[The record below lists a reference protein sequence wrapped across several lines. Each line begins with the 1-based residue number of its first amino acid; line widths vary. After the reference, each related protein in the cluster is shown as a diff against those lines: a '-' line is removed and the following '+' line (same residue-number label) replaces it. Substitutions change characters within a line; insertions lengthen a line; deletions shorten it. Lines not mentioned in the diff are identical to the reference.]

1 MTDEKGAGIMGTIIV
16 KGGTID
22 LGEDGYLSNVDDW
35 NEEIA
40 AHLAAAEG
48 IEMTDRHWEV
58 VNFLREYY
66 KQYQIAP
73 MIKILVKKMGDIFGP
88 AKGNMK
94 YLYELFPEGPA
105 KQACKIA
112 GLPRPS
118 GCV

>member
-1 MTDEKGAGIMGTIIV
+1 MGNMIV
-16 KGGTID
+16 KGRTIA

-35 NEEIA
+35 DEEIA

-66 KQYQIAP
+66 KRYQIAP
-73 MIKILVKKMGDIFGP
+73 MIKILVKKMGDAFGLS
-88 AKGNMK
+88 KGNMK

-112 GLPRPS
+112 GLPRPA